1 MTTTSSSVTPRA
13 RVAAPISSLEATMSL
28 RCVVNGEEVEA
39 EVPVRM
45 SLADFLREV
54 LGLTGTHLGCEHG
67 VCGCCNVLFD
77 GVDVR
82 SCLLLA
88 VQAEGHEITTIEG
101 LSDSSGEPGTVQSAF
116 QAAYG
121 LQCGYCTPAMIVSA
135 HRLLEDTPEATPEMI
150 EEAMSGNICRCTG
163 YQQIREAV
171 ELAQRELDGEEA

>member
-101 LSDSSGEPGTVQSAF
+101 L
-116 QAAYG
+116 
-121 LQCGYCTPAMIVSA
+121 
-135 HRLLEDTPEATPEMI
+135 
-150 EEAMSGNICRCTG
+150 
-163 YQQIREAV
+163 
-171 ELAQRELDGEEA
+171 